1 MTEKEFFRTIPP
13 SWITSILLMVFN
25 NKEVFREA
33 VTTVKWLMGV
43 ICSANVCT
51 VEPEAI
57 IIESFSS
64 INLAAAVAIL
74 FFSSFRSFSFSCTLI
89 SDVNGLTGLALP

>member
-1 MTEKEFFRTIPP
+1 MFKKQR
-13 SWITSILLMVFN
+13 SVVANDGKRILPYDSPEL
-25 NKEVFREA
+25 REA

-51 VEPEAI
+51 VEPEAM

-74 FFSSFRSFSFSCTLI
+74 FFSSFRSFSFSCTSI